1 MAWGAKGRG
10 RSFGP
15 PAWVLPVAVGLAA
28 LLPLVLFHRQFAR
41 LFWFGDE
48 FPLMDEIDVMP
59 FGKWL
64 WWPFVENVLPLFKLL
79 WGGILVKIS
88 GSYFTMLCLAWAVH
102 GANAALIALWMRRSA
117 FRLAAII
124 WVAILFAWS
133 ASQIETVTWTVQISS
148 ELATLFFLLGAL
160 AVPARSRPVTAATCL
175 VLFTCS
181 LGSAW
186 SFSRGLLTG
195 PVLAWSMFGQRQSSR
210 RSRATAALCCLLP
223 TLATAG
229 LMLAH
234 APADSGHLASD
245 LHHLKEVAAFALCYL
260 GANPAVPFWYSTGHG
275 NVFAVAPSTAVI
287 AGLIK
292 VALVIAGWSWASVP
306 QRKLLLPLLLL
317 DVGYALLLGL
327 GRWSGGWPCA
337 MASRYQYNALLS
349 TLPFIA
355 VVLTRGL
362 RPFFGARRAQAAA
375 ILALAGL
382 FAAFSLFAWSS
393 ALPGWTEWRGVRNR
407 QLLLQARPNLA
418 GADVQGVPGFPNWRA
433 AQLVA
438 KYRLR

>member
-1 MAWGAKGRG
+1 M
-10 RSFGP
+10 SQP
-15 PAWVLPVAVGLAA
+15 TAWVLPIAVGLAA
-28 LLPLVLFHRQFAR
+28 LLPLVLFHRQFGR

-48 FPLMDEIDVMP
+48 FPLLDEIDVMP

-79 WGGILVKIS
+79 WGGMLVKVS

-124 WVAILFAWS
+124 WVATLFAWS
-133 ASQIETVTWTVQISS
+133 ASQIETLTWTVQLSS

-160 AVPARSRPVTAATCL
+160 ALPVRGRPVTGATGL
-175 VLFTCS
+175 VLFACS

-195 PVLAWSMFGQRQSSR
+195 PVLAWSLFAQCRQSR
-210 RSRATAALCCLLP
+210 RTRAAAALCCLLP

-229 LMLAH
+229 LMLKH
-234 APADSGHLASD
+234 APADSGHLAAD
-245 LHHLKEVAAFALCYL
+245 VHHLREIAAFALCYL

-287 AGLIK
+287 AGLVK
-292 VALVIAGWSWASVP
+292 AALVIAGWSMASAR
-306 QRKLLLPLLLL
+306 QRRLLLPLLLL
-317 DVGYALLLGL
+317 DIGYAALLGL
-327 GRWSGGWPCA
+327 GRWSGGWPYA
-337 MASRYQYNALLS
+337 MGSRYQYNSLLS

-355 VVLTRGL
+355 VVLSRGA
-362 RPFFGARRAQAAA
+362 RPLFAARRAQTAA
-375 ILALAGL
+375 ILAFAGL
-382 FAAFSLFAWSS
+382 LGAFSLFAWSS
-393 ALPGWTEWRGVRNR
+393 ALPGWTEWRGLRNR
-407 QLLLQARPNLA
+407 QLLLHARPNPA
-418 GADVQGVPGFPNWRA
+418 GAQVQGVPGFPNWRA